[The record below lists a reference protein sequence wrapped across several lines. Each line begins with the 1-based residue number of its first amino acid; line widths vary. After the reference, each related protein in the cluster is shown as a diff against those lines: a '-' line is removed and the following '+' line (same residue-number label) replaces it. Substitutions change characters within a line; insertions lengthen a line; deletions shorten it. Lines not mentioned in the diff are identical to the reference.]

1 MLLLLQAKSHLYLT
15 FVAKSFQPEES
26 YLVFANVL
34 QTDNFFHNFFDKMLL
49 SECSGS
55 RFQICTQLALEADRM
70 LCVILPCRI
79 FCCGPTKLQWAVVV
93 ASRTHTIKSEAIL
106 SLFPRVILLLLRCL
120 RVPCLILTRERQI
133 LVSSREALRKFQ
145 VDS

>member
-1 MLLLLQAKSHLYLT
+1 MLLLLLLQAKSHLYLT

-106 SLFPRVILLLLRCL
+106 SLLSSCDSPPP
-120 RVPCLILTRERQI
+120 VPSCSVFDPDQGEANPCFFTRGTQKI
-133 LVSSREALRKFQ
+133 SS
-145 VDS
+145 